1 MIEAYYLIALG
12 FGATAALGLAASWID
27 RKVTA
32 RLQYRVGPPLLQPL
46 TDLVKLMGKET
57 TVPSTATRPVFFAAP
72 LTGLSAVMVASAV
85 VWAANANAQSGFV
98 GDWIVLIYLLVM
110 PSLAMIAAG
119 FASGNPVA
127 SLGASREMKLVLS
140 YELPFV
146 LALLVPVILSGGSI
160 RLGALVEFQRESGAV
175 AGNLS
180 GLLAL
185 LVVILVTQAKLALVP
200 FDIPEAETELA
211 EGPLI
216 EYSGP
221 LLGTFRLMRNMMLFL
236 LPFVAVTLYWGG
248 ASLSGWGF
256 LWAFLKVVALVAVT
270 TVIRNTNPRVRIDQ
284 AMRFFWGP
292 VTVLAAASVV
302 LALVGA

>member
-72 LTGLSAVMVASAV
+72 LVGLSAVMVASAV
-85 VWAANANAQSGFV
+85 VWAANASAHSGFV
-98 GDWIVLIYLLVM
+98 GDWIVLIYLLVI
-110 PSLAMIAAG
+110 PSLSMVAAG

-127 SLGASREMKLVLS
+127 GLGASREMKLVLS

-146 LALLVPVILSGGSI
+146 LALLVPVLQSGGDI
-160 RLGALVEFQRESGAV
+160 RLGAIIEFQRASGAV
-175 AGNLS
+175 AGSLS

-185 LVVILVTQAKLALVP
+185 LVVVLVTQAKLALVP

-302 LALVGA
+302 LALAGA

>member
-57 TVPSTATRPVFFAAP
+57 IVPSTANRLVFFSAP
-72 LTGLSAVMVASAV
+72 LVGLSAVMVASAV
-85 VWAANANAQSGFV
+85 LWAANADAQSGFV
-98 GDWIVLIYLLVM
+98 GDWIVLLYLLVM
-110 PSLAMIAAG
+110 PSLALVVAG

-146 LALLVPVILSGGSI
+146 LAMLVPVLNAQGAI
-160 RLGALVEFQRESGAV
+160 RLGAIVEVQRASGAV
-175 AGNLS
+175 AGSLS
-180 GLLAL
+180 GILAL
-185 LVVILVTQAKLALVP
+185 VVVVLVTQAKLALVP

-221 LLGTFRLMRNMMLFL
+221 LLGAFRLMRNMMLFL
-236 LPFVAVTLYWGG
+236 LPFAAITLFWGG
-248 ASLSGWGF
+248 ATLQGWGF
-256 LWAFLKVVALVAVT
+256 LWAFLKLVALVAVT

-292 VTVLAAASVV
+292 VTVIAVAAVV

>member
-85 VWAANANAQSGFV
+85 VWAANANPQSGFV
-98 GDWIVLIYLLVM
+98 GDWIVLTYLLVM
-110 PSLAMIAAG
+110 PSLAMIVAG

-146 LALLVPVILSGGSI
+146 LALLVPVIHAGWSI
-160 RLGALVEFQRESGAV
+160 KLGEIVEFQRASGAV
-175 AGNLS
+175 AGSLS

-185 LVVILVTQAKLALVP
+185 LVVVLVTQAKLALVP

-216 EYSGP
+216 EYSGS
-221 LLGTFRLMRNMMLFL
+221 LLATFRLMRNMMLFL
-236 LPFVAVTLYWGG
+236 LPFVAVTLFWGG

-302 LALVGA
+302 LALAGA

>member
-1 MIEAYYLIALG
+1 
-12 FGATAALGLAASWID
+12 
-27 RKVTA
+27 
-32 RLQYRVGPPLLQPL
+32 
-46 TDLVKLMGKET
+46 
-57 TVPSTATRPVFFAAP
+57 
-72 LTGLSAVMVASAV
+72 
-85 VWAANANAQSGFV
+85 
-98 GDWIVLIYLLVM
+98 M

-140 YELPFV
+140 YELPFI
-146 LALLVPVILSGGSI
+146 LALLVPIIASGGSI
-160 RLGALVEFQRESGAV
+160 RLGEIVEAQRSAGAV
-175 AGNLS
+175 AGSLS

-185 LVVILVTQAKLALVP
+185 LVFVLVTQAKLALVP

-221 LLGTFRLMRNMMLFL
+221 LLATFRLMRNMMLFL
-236 LPFVAVTLYWGG
+236 LPFVAITLFWGG
-248 ASLSGWGF
+248 ATLSGWGF
-256 LWAFLKVVALVAVT
+256 LWAFLKLVALVAVT